1 MDRGVLSTGDILLFP
16 YQYRKFG
23 FLLVLTSL
31 ITAYLY
37 FWGGR
42 PSFFEVPIFAIITSY
57 AETRWFV
64 LAQTNLLDE
73 LTHLFLISGLL
84 MIAFSKE
91 YHESEE
97 INSYRIRALF
107 YAVYSTSALWIVIYL
122 TVFGW
127 PILIVSTTVFI
138 QLLLLFILFF
148 RYLLYK
154 NQFGAKTKTEIM
166 RLS

>member
-1 MDRGVLSTGDILLFP
+1 MVQRRQSYSAIPLFSNP
-16 YQYRKFG
+16 YRKLG
-23 FLLVLTSL
+23 YLFLLIALGTS
-31 ITAYLY
+31 YLY

-42 PSFFEVPIFAIITSY
+42 PSFFEVPVFAILTSY

-73 LTHLFLISGLL
+73 LAHLFLITGLM

-91 YHESEE
+91 SQETEAVKVC
-97 INSYRIRALF
+97 RVKALF
-107 YAVYSTSALWIVIYL
+107 YAVYTTSVLWIVIYM

-127 PILIVSTTVFI
+127 PILIVSATTFI
-138 QLLLLFILFF
+138 LLLIMFILIF

-154 NQFGAKTKTEIM
+154 NFKVV
-166 RLS
+166 